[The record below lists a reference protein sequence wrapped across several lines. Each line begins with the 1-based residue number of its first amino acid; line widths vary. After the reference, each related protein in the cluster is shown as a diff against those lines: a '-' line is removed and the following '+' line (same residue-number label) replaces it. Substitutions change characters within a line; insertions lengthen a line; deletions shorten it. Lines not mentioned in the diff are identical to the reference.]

1 MEKDLSISW
10 NTKLK
15 YSLPLCGFFII
26 SYIIPNRFQ
35 FLEPK
40 ALPMLLI
47 DKIMPIVPWTIFI
60 YLSEWFIYL
69 IVLSFIFDKLTFRR
83 LLLSFMLT
91 FLISMCVFF
100 LYPTIITD
108 RPNVDGVGITYLLFK
123 LLHFI
128 DNPVNCFPSQH
139 VAIVTIPPI
148 IFWKYNK
155 KLSLLFWIWAIL
167 VSISTLTTKQHYFV
181 DILGGMILAWVSVAL
196 ADKIDNDGSKD
207 KLPILFQ
214 KLLPR

>member
-1 MEKDLSISW
+1 MEKELTISW

-15 YSLPLCGFFII
+15 YSLPLCAWFAI

-35 FLEPK
+35 FIEPK
-40 ALPMLLI
+40 VLPMLLI
-47 DKIMPIVPWTIFI
+47 DNAVPIIPWTIFI

-69 IVLSFIFDKLTFRR
+69 LALLFIFDKLTFRR

-91 FLISMCVFF
+91 FLISMVVFF
-100 LYPTIITD
+100 LFPTTLVE
-108 RPNVDGVGITYLLFK
+108 RPSVDGVGIVYLLFK
-123 LLHFI
+123 LLYFV

-139 VAIVTIPPI
+139 VAIVSIPPI

-167 VSISTLTTKQHYFV
+167 VSISTLTIKQHYFV
-181 DILGGMILAWVSVAL
+181 DIIGGMILALVSVAL
-196 ADKIDNDGSKD
+196 ADKLDKEGLKD
-207 KLPILFQ
+207 KLPIFFQ
-214 KLLPR
+214 KLLPS